1 MTMILQKTGYSS
13 NLPTIRL
20 AFWPPKP
27 RALFMAMRTSALRA
41 VLGTQSRSQS
51 GSGVI
56 VHRRGNDALPDG
68 LNAGDGLGDAAC
80 THQVAGGALGGGDQQ
95 LLRVLARNTV
105 WMAAHS

>member
-1 MTMILQKTGYSS
+1 MLYDKLIIPLVQRKVNKKSAPPCKKAERFMTMIIQKAGYSS

-51 GSGVI
+51 GSGV
-56 VHRRGNDALPDG
+56 
-68 LNAGDGLGDAAC
+68 
-80 THQVAGGALGGGDQQ
+80 
-95 LLRVLARNTV
+95 
-105 WMAAHS
+105 S